1 MFCSKELFTEELTTE
16 ELTTEELSTEELTTE
31 ELTTEELYIE
41 DLYIDS
47 HTLCLDGA
55 TTARVLCNIWEDTG
69 QGDEEGV
76 YDEDGGYEDGK
87 GVYEYDKVPAE
98 EGYEY
103 DKVPVGGGKEYWR
116 RNTVCGRGEEISPT
130 SEVTAELYTNG

>member
-16 ELTTEELSTEELTTE
+16 ELTTEELTTE

-76 YDEDGGYEDGK
+76 YEDGK
-87 GVYEYDKVPAE
+87 GVYEYDKVPDE

-103 DKVPVGGGKEYWR
+103 DKVPVGGGNEYWR

>member
-1 MFCSKELFTEELTTE
+1 MFTEELTTE

-76 YDEDGGYEDGK
+76 YDEEGK